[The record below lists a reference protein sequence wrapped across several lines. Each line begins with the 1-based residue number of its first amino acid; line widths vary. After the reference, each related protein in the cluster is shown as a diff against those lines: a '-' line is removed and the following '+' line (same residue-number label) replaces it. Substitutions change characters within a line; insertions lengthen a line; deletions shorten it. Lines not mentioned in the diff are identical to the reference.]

1 MEAYILVHRVGF
13 SYKDV
18 MGMLKSER
26 TSFIKLFSDEVKQEN
41 DAIKRNR
48 SR

>member
-1 MEAYILVHRVGF
+1 MEAYILVHRIGF
-13 SYKDV
+13 SYTDV
-18 MGMLKSER
+18 KGMLKSER

-41 DAIKRNR
+41 DAIKRNK

>member
-13 SYKDV
+13 TYDDV
-18 MGMLKSER
+18 KGMLKSER
-26 TSFIKLFSDEVKQEN
+26 TSFIKILSDEVKQEN

>member
-13 SYKDV
+13 NYNDVKD
-18 MGMLKSER
+18 MLKSER
-26 TSFIKLFSDEVKQEN
+26 TSFIKLYSDEVKQEN